1 MGKAKPAAACGLA
14 LCLLVAAS
22 ATVRFPDASASAAAT
37 AAPAAASPAPA
48 PATSPSPSPSPRS
61 RCAAGQLA
69 LPGGRFRSQ
78 RAAPDEAPREVAS
91 FCLDL
96 TEVTV
101 AAYRACVAAG
111 ACSEP
116 DLEAGEA
123 CNGGEASGR
132 GAHPI
137 NCVAQAQASAFCAW
151 RGQRL
156 PTAAELEWAQRG
168 GPAATRYPWGDDD
181 SPRRLCPA
189 AAPRPVEPGAPVSCP
204 VAACPLSDSPS
215 GLHDL
220 AGNVAEWTASVASR
234 EDERLVCGGQT
245 VCGAQPA
252 STARRPP
259 PRRGKGRVRLPAS
272 LAAGACLAVPASAA
286 REGVGFRC
294 AGAPR

>member
-1 MGKAKPAAACGLA
+1 MARARLAAAPGALA

-22 ATVRFPDASASAAAT
+22 PTVRFPDESAGSAAA
-37 AAPAAASPAPA
+37 APAS
-48 PATSPSPSPSPRS
+48 SPSPGS

-69 LPGGRFRSQ
+69 LPGGRFLSR
-78 RAAPDEAPREVAS
+78 RAARGEAPSQVAS

-101 AAYRACVAAG
+101 AAHRACVAAG

-123 CNGGEASGR
+123 CNGGAASER
-132 GAHPI
+132 SAHPI

-151 RGQRL
+151 RGLRL

-168 GPAATRYPWGDDD
+168 GPAATRYPWGNDE

-189 AAPRPVEPGAPVSCP
+189 AAPRPVEPGAAVSCP
-204 VAACPLSDSPS
+204 VAACPRSDSPS

-220 AGNVAEWTASVASR
+220 SGNVAEWTASVASR
-234 EDERLVCGGQT
+234 QDERLVCGGQT
-245 VCGAQPA
+245 VCGEEPA
-252 STARRPP
+252 IT
-259 PRRGKGRVRLPAS
+259 RRGKARARLPAA